1 MTTFFTKSM
10 STQRN
15 GMSSP
20 RRLPVIP
27 ADKQPFSL
35 FELTQQGLKF
45 FRREFESDRL
55 RQFD

>member
-1 MTTFFTKSM
+1 M